1 MSFSSP
7 TEVRR
12 YIGGIF
18 EAAFADE
25 ALRSKLADTGVV
37 LRSKFSDPDTDILI
51 DLAGSRVLPDGADAT
66 PTASMT
72 MSAETGNA
80 YWQGKVNLPMA
91 MAKGKI
97 KVEGNVAGLLKLAPL
112 SKQLVPVYIEA
123 LKNDGR
129 DDLLV

>member
-1 MSFSSP
+1 MSFTSSD
-7 TEVRR
+7 EVRK

-18 EAAFADE
+18 ESAFADE
-25 ALRSKLADTGVV
+25 TLRSKLADTGVV
-37 LRSKFSDPDTDILI
+37 LRSTFSDPDTDLI
-51 DLAGSRVLPDGADAT
+51 VDLAASKVLPAGTSAV

-112 SKQLVPVYIEA
+112 SKQLVPVYIKSLE
-123 LKNDGR
+123 NDGR